1 MGTDWRRSINGVSNS
16 EAVLFVAARIPNET
30 PQTTEM
36 ARVMSM
42 REIVLNVKV
51 GRFLSSGYG
60 RKVIIAHAKIAK
72 ATIPMAKL
80 AKYLLKLHSPAR

>member
-36 ARVMSM
+36 ARVTSM
-42 REIVLNVKV
+42 REIVLKVKV

-60 RKVIIAHAKIAK
+60 RKAMIAHAMNAK
-72 ATIPMAKL
+72 ATIPTAKL
-80 AKYLLKLHSPAR
+80 AKYLLKLHSPA